1 MGRKEDSKAAIR
13 ALNKHVEV
21 VDESCYVARGQIED
35 SPENEKVIDS
45 LRKNRLAYYLDESLG
60 VQLHSKVRGL
70 LDHVT
75 SRHRFRERHG
85 AFSGLI
91 EDLENSVQSYKQAK
105 SRRFSDGERFF
116 DETREIVM
124 ELMDTLTETVN
135 MFHHVIGDEFSVVFD
150 IDEKIKLTT
159 RCKDEITKLNQV
171 FGQLSVGKMSDWVG
185 LDLQLERLL
194 MKALKGHVD
203 RCLKDLAASN
213 RKLVKMLDKLM
224 KDKSAQRL
232 NKLIDSFHNMFVSE
246 PGYRP
251 SISSLLDLPFCI
263 SIAEKLPLGG
273 FPDLESAKD
282 EERLIDASISA
293 LKKSKFS
300 NTESEKQEESVEVT
314 DGRGDEIVEKIDPLI
329 QNLEFFFDAIF
340 DEEFTQDLSA
350 MSAFHNLNVNA
361 SPEDWMLMI
370 MSYFEA
376 QRKAVLKVVEVEEVR
391 EITPPFDGS
400 LYIKDMLFRKVAHE
414 AR

>member
-13 ALNKHVEV
+13 ALNKHVEI

-91 EDLENSVQSYKQAK
+91 DDLENSIQSYKQAK
-105 SRRFSDGERFF
+105 SRRFNDGERFF

-135 MFHHVIGDEFSVVFD
+135 MFHHVIGDEFSVAFD

-159 RCKDEITKLNQV
+159 RCKDEITKLNLV
-171 FGQLSVGKMSDWVG
+171 FAQLSVEKMSDWVG

-203 RCLKDLAASN
+203 KCLKDLAASN
-213 RKLVKMLDKLM
+213 RKLVKMLDKLL
-224 KDKSAQRL
+224 KDKSAQKL
-232 NKLIDSFHNMFVSE
+232 NKLIDSFHNKYVSE

-251 SISSLLDLPFCI
+251 SISALSDLPICV
-263 SIAEKLPLGG
+263 SIADKLSLGG
-273 FPDLESAKD
+273 FADLESAKD
-282 EERLIDASISA
+282 EEHLINAALSA
-293 LKKSKFS
+293 LKKSKS
-300 NTESEKQEESVEVT
+300 SSLELRVDEQKVEIT
-314 DGRGDEIVEKIDPLI
+314 DGRGEEITEELDPLI
-329 QNLEFFFDAIF
+329 QNVEFFFDAIF
-340 DEEFTQDLSA
+340 DDEYTQDLSA
-350 MSAFHNLNVNA
+350 MAVFHNLNVE
-361 SPEDWMLMI
+361 STPEDWMLMI

-376 QRKAVLKVVEVEEVR
+376 QRKAVLKVAEVEEVR
-391 EITPPFDGS
+391 EIIAPFDGAI
-400 LYIKDMLFRKVAHE
+400 YVKDILFRKVAHE